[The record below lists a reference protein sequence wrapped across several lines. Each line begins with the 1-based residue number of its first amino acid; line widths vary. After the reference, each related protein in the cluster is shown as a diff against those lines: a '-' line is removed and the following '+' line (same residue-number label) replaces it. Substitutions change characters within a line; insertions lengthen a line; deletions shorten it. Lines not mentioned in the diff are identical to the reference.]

1 MRIDVPTLYYLAIGT
16 LSVAAAMTLWERRSF
31 PARTRELDL
40 WAASYSVLAL
50 GCLAMMNRTSLP
62 APFGAAVTNLVM
74 VAGYWLQTLGIARL
88 DGRERPGWA
97 IGAIMMLA
105 ALWAVLGTWIP
116 DILWLHVG
124 AAAVALPC
132 LFSAA
137 LLWSSPASASLRSCP
152 VAIAIFAGHGL
163 FYVARAVLLPFA
175 VAAFGHDV
183 LAVAAMATMFEGV
196 LYSVAAPMVLMA
208 LVREEREGRLLELSQ
223 TDYLTGLANR
233 RALFRKAER
242 LLARGAP
249 ASLLVFD
256 LDHFKTINDRYGHQ
270 TGDDVLKLFAAVAEA
285 ELRPVD
291 VVARLGGEEFAALL
305 PGIGRDEAKAVARR
319 VSQRFSS
326 AAGDSKGL
334 NLAVTA
340 SVGVA
345 ESTTGTADLDTLLA
359 AADRALYRAKH
370 LGRNRVELEP
380 VLIAKAA

>member
-1 MRIDVPTLYYLAIGT
+1 
-16 LSVAAAMTLWERRSF
+16 
-31 PARTRELDL
+31 
-40 WAASYSVLAL
+40 
-50 GCLAMMNRTSLP
+50 
-62 APFGAAVTNLVM
+62 
-74 VAGYWLQTLGIARL
+74 
-88 DGRERPGWA
+88 
-97 IGAIMMLA
+97 
-105 ALWAVLGTWIP
+105 
-116 DILWLHVG
+116 
-124 AAAVALPC
+124 
-132 LFSAA
+132 
-137 LLWSSPASASLRSCP
+137 
-152 VAIAIFAGHGL
+152 
-163 FYVARAVLLPFA
+163 
-175 VAAFGHDV
+175 
-183 LAVAAMATMFEGV
+183 MATMFEGV

-223 TDYLTGLANR
+223 TDYLTGLDNR

-256 LDHFKTINDRYGHQ
+256 LDHFKTINDLYGHQ

-285 ELRPVD
+285 DLRPVD

-345 ESTTGTADLDTLLA
+345 ESTIGTADLDTLLS